1 MAQYVTE
8 YVKDRDGKIRKK
20 EPKKP
25 AEPKPEKKEAK
36 KEENHG

>member
-8 YVKDRDGKIRKK
+8 YVKDKDGKIRRR

-25 AEPKPEKKEAK
+25 AEPKAKEKKEIK
-36 KEENHG
+36 NV